1 MTSSIQ
7 LPNPTS
13 STIGSIIQCSS
24 GAVSGA
30 LAARFVKN
38 ITTAGGAIFGAVASA
53 TYLTLTEVE
62 EKLKIDTLVSKI
74 VFMAAKILASIG
86 AGYAT
91 VNYLG
96 HGLSFSQAHNLYTC
110 TSVIQCIGFLA
121 IATVG
126 VLGTIAI
133 GAMSTYNR
141 EVA

>member
-7 LPNPTS
+7 LPTPTS
-13 STIGSIIQCSS
+13 STIGSIIQCSI

-30 LAARFVKN
+30 LAARFVEN
-38 ITTAGGAIFGAVASA
+38 ITTAGGAVFGAVASA

-62 EKLKIDTLVSKI
+62 EKLKFNTLVSKI
-74 VFMAAKILASIG
+74 VFKAAKILASIG
-86 AGYAT
+86 AAYAT

-110 TSVIQCIGFLA
+110 TSVIQFIGALA

-126 VLGTIAI
+126 VLGAIAI